1 VGWSVIVDG
10 GMISKF
16 PSIVTRMI
24 VTGTSKCRF
33 GHAEELG
40 KDIGV
45 RGRKMKWTGSVF
57 EGGK

>member
-1 VGWSVIVDG
+1 
-10 GMISKF
+10 MISKF

-40 KDIGV
+40 RDIGV